1 MNDTH
6 PEQLSPNLPLTGAI
20 LAPWLVA
27 LSLVALA
34 LVLPTAAAAQTNDGY
49 RLGSRDRLQVRVFED
64 SRLDVD
70 VEVADDGTIRL
81 PLVGNVEVAGLT
93 VAEATQRLKEILE
106 RDLLQK
112 ASVSLAVTDY
122 LSRPISVL
130 GAVAEPGSLNVSG
143 RLNLIE
149 ALVAAGGLAPS
160 HGDTVYVLRRSANGL
175 TDQVAIPVQGLMIE
189 ADPALNIPI
198 FPNDLINVPP
208 TLEVTVYC
216 MGEVA
221 QPGAMTFKS
230 TERITLLAALARA
243 GGLTDRA
250 AKKILIKRQ
259 GESGEPVEIEIDY
272 RRIMSGRAADP
283 ELREGDVVVIRES
296 FF

>member
-1 MNDTH
+1 MNDTRR
-6 PEQLSPNLPLTGAI
+6 EQLSPSRRLTGGL
-20 LAPWLVA
+20 LAPLLV
-27 LSLVALA
+27 LLA
-34 LVLPTAAAAQTNDGY
+34 LVLPAGANAQANDGY
-49 RLGSRDRLQVRVFED
+49 RLGSRDRIQVRVFEEP
-64 SRLDVD
+64 RLDVD

-81 PLVGNVEVAGLT
+81 PLVGNVEVEGLT

-106 RDLLQK
+106 RDLLQR

-143 RLNLIE
+143 RISLIE
-149 ALVAAGGLAPS
+149 ALVAAGGLGPS
-160 HGDTVYVLRRSANGL
+160 HGDTIYVLRRSANGL
-175 TDQVAIPVQGLMIE
+175 TDQVAISVQGLMIE
-189 ADPALNIPI
+189 ADPSLNIPI
-198 FPNDLINVPP
+198 FPNDLVNVPP

-250 AKKILIKRQ
+250 SKKILIKRQ
-259 GESGEPVEIEIDY
+259 SEGGEPVEVEIDY
-272 RRIMSGRAADP
+272 RRIMSGRAVDP
-283 ELREGDVVVIRES
+283 ELQEGDVVVVRES